1 MNYHLP
7 FLTLGIFL
15 SLGTLGFL
23 MLPKETKPPVPQAG
37 TYNVLFISVDDLNH
51 WIGYTG
57 RNPQTQT
64 PNLDRLSSKGMSF
77 SNAHCP
83 APLCCPSRA
92 ALLSGLRPS
101 TSGVYNNGD
110 DWRKVIPDSITMPTF
125 FRRNG
130 FEVVGGGKIY
140 HGGFDRDSEF
150 DYYYREGKD
159 RSGQNLIKKGQFG
172 GIRWAQMEAGDE
184 ALNDFHTASWAIKEL
199 EKPHDKTFFIACG
212 IFRPHMPWNVP
223 QKYFDQFPLDQIVL
237 PPYKPDDLND
247 IPLPGKRIA
256 DNGDHKALM
265 KTGNPVALWKEAIQA
280 YLASIAFAD
289 AQIGRVLD
297 ALEKSSYRENTIVV
311 LWGDHGW
318 HLGEKDHW
326 RKFSLW
332 EEATRSPLIWYVPGM
347 TKPGSICDR
356 SVDFMSIYPTLADLC
371 GLPIPNHIEGPS
383 IRSLLENP
391 ASSWKNPA
399 LTTFNFN
406 NHSVR
411 SDEWR
416 YIRYNDGSE
425 ELYNEKTDPYEWT
438 NLADNPKYKSVKK
451 KLNKFLPK
459 YNNGITI
466 GNDTGQRM
474 EN

>member
-1 MNYHLP
+1 
-7 FLTLGIFL
+7 
-15 SLGTLGFL
+15 
-23 MLPKETKPPVPQAG
+23 
-37 TYNVLFISVDDLNH
+37 
-51 WIGYTG
+51 
-57 RNPQTQT
+57 
-64 PNLDRLSSKGMSF
+64 
-77 SNAHCP
+77 
-83 APLCCPSRA
+83 
-92 ALLSGLRPS
+92 
-101 TSGVYNNGD
+101 
-110 DWRKVIPDSITMPTF
+110 
-125 FRRNG
+125 
-130 FEVVGGGKIY
+130 
-140 HGGFDRDSEF
+140 
-150 DYYYREGKD
+150 
-159 RSGQNLIKKGQFG
+159 
-172 GIRWAQMEAGDE
+172 MEAGDE

-199 EKPHDKTFFIACG
+199 EKPHDKPFFIACG